1 VRFPRAAVLTT
12 YLLAGLVVLVALPVV
27 GVVAGW
33 PIPTPLVEPVPIPSS
48 ADAPV
53 VATSVFVGVP
63 LALALAVVARAGL
76 TTSPADAVLEAV
88 AAPCLLVTT
97 WTLTGPLR
105 NEGGVAPGALLSL
118 VTGFLL
124 AIVLLADGAL
134 THVWGRRGIQ

>member
-1 VRFPRAAVLTT
+1 
-12 YLLAGLVVLVALPVV
+12 
-27 GVVAGW
+27 
-33 PIPTPLVEPVPIPSS
+33 
-48 ADAPV
+48 
-53 VATSVFVGVP
+53 
-63 LALALAVVARAGL
+63 
-76 TTSPADAVLEAV
+76 VLEAV